1 MSGMESFVKEKENV
15 VILYSGGADS
25 TLLLEIARKIGK
37 YPFCVL
43 IDYGQLHIEELT
55 FAEKQCKER
64 NLSYQI
70 VKLSGYN
77 VESGLTGSGEKGIY
91 EGVHSHNVPARNSIF
106 LSIAY
111 GIAESLEIQEIWYGA
126 DWSDFEHLF
135 PDCTQ
140 EYIGSFNK
148 MLEKAAVRP
157 IKVYAPTLGLSK
169 EMVIHLLQYFGV
181 NEKSIF
187 SGYGEFA

>member
-1 MSGMESFVKEKENV
+1 MSGIESFIKEKENV

-25 TLLLEIARKIGK
+25 TLLLEIAQRIGK

-43 IDYGQLHIEELT
+43 IDYGQLHIEELE
-55 FAEKQCKER
+55 FAEKQCKAR
-64 NLSYQI
+64 NLCYQI
-70 VKLSGYN
+70 IKLSGYD
-77 VESGLTGSGEKGIY
+77 VKSGLTGSGEKGIY

-111 GIAESLEIQEIWYGA
+111 GIAESLGIQEIWYGA

-140 EYIGSFNK
+140 EYIGAFNK

-169 EMVIHLLQYFGV
+169 ELVIHLLQSFGV
-181 NEKSIF
+181 NEKDIF
-187 SGYGEFA
+187 SGYGDFS